1 MKVRE
6 VARGGVHEGDHGLQ
20 VLVPTE
26 LLGEGP
32 HTLEGVCAEAA
43 IMKDRQAISCLNQLG
58 LEVREPIDRLQGE
71 EAGGQDLL
79 LDDQLKLGELLRDY
93 LPNEPLEGRP
103 LPAHKVVL

>member
-26 LLGEGP
+26 LLREGP
-32 HTLEGVCAEAA
+32 HTLEGVGAEVA

-58 LEVREPIDRLQGE
+58 LEVRKPIDRLQGE
-71 EAGGQDLL
+71 EASGQDLL

-93 LPNEPLEGRP
+93 LPDELLEGRP
-103 LPAHKVVL
+103 LPAHQVVL